1 MLIEFVSKTADGRT
15 AAPRGRTRCPDRT
28 KERRSA
34 KKKRNTEEGNI
45 VASCSG
51 QLARLHRALS
61 FLTLSRFYP
70 FRSFPPVALSPPLR
84 ATRSPARST
93 ACDSHGG
100 KACIIRRNSTGIT
113 LVRIPSS
120 HPAAAL
126 LCRATNLFNRF
137 SVVHEAAP
145 LLARSP

>member
-15 AAPRGRTRCPDRT
+15 APLGANR
-28 KERRSA
+28 
-34 KKKRNTEEGNI
+34 EEGRRGERNI
-45 VASCSG
+45 LPSSSSLSLSLRLSG
-51 QLARLHRALS
+51 SLARSPFLS
-61 FLTLSRFYP
+61 FP
-70 FRSFPPVALSPPLR
+70 FAPHSILGLFG
-84 ATRSPARST
+84 
-93 ACDSHGG
+93 SHGG

-145 LLARSP
+145 LLGRSP